1 MHFFALSLAVALHL
15 SLLPYCT
22 PAALWESPFPP
33 PLSPIKLGL
42 VRDNAINISTRR
54 SVRSSAA
61 PLVANKLTDAAH
73 SWELGTLAE
82 ALTEFE
88 WWKLGVFA
96 PDSIPPPDR
105 LAPDQA
111 ADVLSIAEKY
121 VGITSLIPYFRDEV
135 DQYADATW
143 RRFPG

>member
-1 MHFFALSLAVALHL
+1 MRFFAISLAVGLHL
-15 SLLPYCT
+15 SLLSYCA

-33 PLSPIKLGL
+33 PLSPQKLGQ
-42 VRDNAINISTRR
+42 VRANAINISTHR
-54 SVRSSAA
+54 SVRSPAA
-61 PLVANKLTDAAH
+61 PLVADKLTDATH

-96 PDSIPPPDR
+96 PHSIPPPSR

-111 ADVLSIAEKY
+111 VDVLSIAEKY
-121 VGITSLIPYFRDEV
+121 VSIASSIPYFRDEV
-135 DQYADATW
+135 GQYADATL
-143 RRFPG
+143 RRFP